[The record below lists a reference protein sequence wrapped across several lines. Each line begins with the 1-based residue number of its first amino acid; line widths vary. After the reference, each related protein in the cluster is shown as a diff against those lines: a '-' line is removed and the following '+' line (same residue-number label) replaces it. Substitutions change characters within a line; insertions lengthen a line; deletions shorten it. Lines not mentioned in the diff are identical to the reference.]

1 MSVELENIMNDNL
14 SGSVALTQN
23 TLQFYRDF
31 LANLAG
37 SSLELEGIF
46 QQFQD
51 EAKKILKSQPNM
63 VLLRKTTNNILIYFK
78 RLVKSDKELE
88 QILKAIDKKIVTIE
102 QEISTRVEK
111 IANTG
116 SRIIAPT
123 NKLMTISNS
132 TLVKNIIT
140 KAHTQKRKFEVFC
153 CKSHPPDEGVLLA
166 EVLDKSGVKTT
177 LISDSQI
184 GVFMQQM
191 NLVLI
196 GADRIYDNGFVNK
209 AGTLSLCLIAKYFK
223 IPVYLAVET
232 TKILSESERVIKLIS
247 HDKDEVYNGSR
258 KKLSV
263 KNVYFEK
270 IPIDL
275 VHKVICEDSVFDTV
289 DFINWYLKE

>member
-1 MSVELENIMNDNL
+1 MSVELEKILNDNL
-14 SGSVALTQN
+14 SGSIALTQN
-23 TLQFYRDF
+23 TLQYYRDLLEE
-31 LANLAG
+31 LAAG
-37 SSLELEGIF
+37 SSKLEDIY
-46 QQFQD
+46 QKFQD
-51 EAKKILKSQPNM
+51 EAKKILKNQPNM
-63 VLLRKTTNNILIYFK
+63 VLLRKSTNNVLIYFK
-78 RLVKSDKELE
+78 RLVKSDKESG
-88 QILKAIDKKIVTIE
+88 QVIRAIDKKIIAIE
-102 QEISTRVEK
+102 RDINTRVEK

-132 TLVKNIIT
+132 TLVKNIID
-140 KAHTQKRKFEVFC
+140 KAHAQKRKFEVFC
-153 CKSHPPDEGVLLA
+153 CKSHPPDEGVHLA
-166 EVLDKSGVKTT
+166 EALDKSGVKTT

-184 GVFMQQM
+184 GVFMQEM

-209 AGTLSLCLIAKYFK
+209 AGTLSLCLTAKYFN

-232 TKILSESERVIKLIS
+232 TKILSESERVIKVIS
-247 HDKDEVYNGSR
+247 HDKNEVYNGGR

-263 KNVYFEK
+263 KNVYYEK

-275 VHKVICEDSVFDTV
+275 IHKVICEDSVFDTV